1 MRTLAESLRPDATD
15 GIARRTD
22 DAGGYPIRPEADKMA
37 RRQRL
42 TDMQKQAE
50 AQQNAG
56 YSTSDQVANAFGV
69 AWDTALA
76 AYRQQHPEIGG
87 ASVIGICDTIG
98 AAAFFREF
106 VPLLWPSTA
115 TAATENAARLH
126 FSRTFPLEKAGYRYQ
141 AYRSAVVE
149 YIAVRYGR
157 PSPHLQAVQDRLAA
171 KDLRSDLSPLPESV
185 QIKVYGRVVKPTGAG
200 MGVA

>member
-1 MRTLAESLRPDATD
+1 
-15 GIARRTD
+15 
-22 DAGGYPIRPEADKMA
+22 MA
-37 RRQRL
+37 RRQKL
-42 TDMQKQAE
+42 AESPQQE
-50 AQQNAG
+50 AQGVKTAE
-56 YSTSDQVANAFGV
+56 QVANAFGV

-171 KDLRSDLSPLPESV
+171 KDLRSGLSPLPESV